1 MPLSS
6 EPKRIKM
13 GDSVFYRICV
23 QGYLEDVWSDRLANL
38 EITARVENDNIA
50 ETELLGRI
58 KDQSELLGVLNSLYE
73 LRFPILSLTID
84 SPGEE

>member
-1 MPLSS
+1 
-6 EPKRIKM
+6 
-13 GDSVFYRICV
+13 
-23 QGYLEDVWSDRLANL
+23 LANMV
-38 EITARVENDNIA
+38 ITARVENDNIA

>member
-1 MPLSS
+1 
-6 EPKRIKM
+6 M
-13 GDSVFYRICV
+13 GDSGIYRICV
-23 QGYLEDVWSDRLANL
+23 QGYLEDIWSDRLANM
-38 EITARVENDNIA
+38 EITARVENENIA

-58 KDQSELLGVLNSLYE
+58 KDQSELLGVLNGLYE